1 MSRGGRQLGP
11 KKGARRNAERKEI
24 RRSERMAARLK
35 KKENDM
41 VETRWERLHD
51 KGSARDEF
59 ISGGLREDV
68 PDVYSAPREEE
79 KCVFTL

>member
-1 MSRGGRQLGP
+1 MGP
-11 KKGARRNAERKEI
+11 KRGTRHYTERKEI
-24 RRSERMAARLK
+24 RRLERMAARLK

-68 PDVYSAPREEE
+68 PDVYSDPLHRVED
-79 KCVFTL
+79 